1 MKRFLFLLS
10 GLVLFF
16 ATSCLDNIG
25 GDSSSSATYVGTL
38 TVIDTQ
44 SGEVSYS
51 TNEAS
56 VTVAI
61 PNMFEAKLGI
71 VFNGVKFDNMMPAL
85 NVAVEGLAFKSAI
98 SEDEESINY
107 IFNEEYIIPTV
118 GGIKYEKYRIGVIK
132 GAVGRSAD
140 IEFTLPSKEKSVI
153 FKSKNISDP
162 ENELD

>member
-25 GDSSSSATYVGTL
+25 GDSPSSATFKGEI

-51 TNEAS
+51 DNNCSIT
-56 VTVAI
+56 VTI
-61 PNMFEAKLGI
+61 PNMLEPKLDI
-71 VFNGVKFDNMMPAL
+71 LFNGVKFDNMMPAL
-85 NVAVEGLAFKSAI
+85 NIAVDGLAFKSTI
-98 SEDEESINY
+98 SEDETFINY
-107 IFNEEYIIPTV
+107 VFNESGIVPTI
-118 GGIKYEKYRIGVIK
+118 GGIKYEKYTIGVIK
-132 GAVGRSAD
+132 GAVGRGAD
-140 IEFTLPSKEKSVI
+140 IEFTLPSKEKRVT
-153 FKSKNISDP
+153 FKSKNNSDS